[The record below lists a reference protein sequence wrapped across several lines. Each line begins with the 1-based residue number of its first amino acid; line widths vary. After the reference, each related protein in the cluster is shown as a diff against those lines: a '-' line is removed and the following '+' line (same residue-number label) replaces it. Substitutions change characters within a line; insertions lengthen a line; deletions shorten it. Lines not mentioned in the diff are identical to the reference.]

1 MIDILTILI
10 FSINHMQTRNK
21 GLILSLIGVL
31 ILSPDSLLIRL
42 VNLDDFSLIFYRSAL
57 PVITIFLF
65 LLYIY
70 KSNLLKAFLL
80 IGKIGI
86 LYAILYAITHV
97 CFVYSI
103 QNTSVAN
110 TLVLIA
116 AAPIFA
122 AIFSVFLLKEIPDY
136 FTWIVIFISLSG
148 MIIIGWGSFT
158 TSGIF
163 GDLMALIVALGMG
176 FSMVLV
182 RLYKDKDL
190 VPACLI
196 GCIIAALYALPFDIN
211 FNLESYQIILL
222 LVMCLIILPIPFII
236 LTIAPKYAPAHEVAL
251 IFLMES
257 VIGTAWVWFIIKEV
271 PPFNTIVGGIILLIA
286 VSIFIIKTTQDEN

>member
-1 MIDILTILI
+1 
-10 FSINHMQTRNK
+10 MQTRNK

-42 VNLDDFSLIFYRSAL
+42 VNLDDFTLIFYRSAL

-70 KSNLLKAFLL
+70 KSNIVNSFLL

-122 AIFSVFLLKEIPDY
+122 AIFSVFLLKEIPNY
-136 FTWIVIFISLSG
+136 FTWLIIIIAIFG
-148 MIIIGWGSFT
+148 MIIIGWGSYT

-211 FNLESYQIILL
+211 FNLNNSQILFLL
-222 LVMCLIILPIPFII
+222 IMCLVILPIPFMI

-257 VIGTAWVWFIIKEV
+257 VLGTAWVWYVIKEV
-271 PPFNTIVGGIILLIA
+271 PPFNTIIGGIILLVA
-286 VSIFIIKTTQDEN
+286 VSIFIIKTTQDER

>member
-1 MIDILTILI
+1 
-10 FSINHMQTRNK
+10 MQTRNK

-42 VNLDDFSLIFYRSAL
+42 VNLDDFSLIFYRSAI

-70 KSNLLKAFLL
+70 KSKLVNSFIL

-122 AIFSVFLLKEIPDY
+122 AIFSVFILKEIPDY
-136 FTWIVIFISLSG
+136 FTWIIIFIALIG
-148 MIIIGWGSFT
+148 MIIIGWGSYT

-163 GDLMALIVALGMG
+163 GDIMALIVALGMG

-182 RLYKDKDL
+182 RFYKNVDL

-196 GCIIAALYALPFDIN
+196 GCLIAALYALPFNIN
-211 FNLESYQIILL
+211 FSLNYNQIILIL
-222 LVMCLIILPIPFII
+222 IMCLIILPIPFMI

-257 VIGTAWVWFIIKEV
+257 VLGTAWVWLVIKEV
-271 PPFNTIVGGIILLIA
+271 PPFNTIIGGIILLIA
-286 VSIFIIKTTQDEN
+286 VSVFIIKTTRDSG

>member
-1 MIDILTILI
+1 M
-10 FSINHMQTRNK
+10 HTRNK
-21 GLILSLIGVL
+21 GLILSLVGVL

-70 KSNLLKAFLL
+70 KSNLFSSFIL

-86 LYAILYAITHV
+86 LYAVLYAITHV

-122 AIFSVFLLKEIPDY
+122 AIFSVFLLKEIPDF
-136 FTWIVIFISLSG
+136 FTWVIIFIALLG
-148 MIIIGWGSFT
+148 MIIIGWGSYT
-158 TSGIF
+158 TSGIY

-182 RLYKDKDL
+182 RFYKDTDL
-190 VPACLI
+190 VPACLL
-196 GCIIAALYALPFDIN
+196 GCIIAALFALPFDIN
-211 FNLESYQIILL
+211 FNLNSFQILL
-222 LVMCLIILPIPFII
+222 LLLMCLIILPIPFMI

-257 VIGTAWVWFIIKEV
+257 VLGTAWVWFVIKEV
-271 PPFNTIVGGIILLIA
+271 PPFNTVVGGIVLLIA
-286 VSIFIIKTTQDEN
+286 ISIFILKTTRDKN

>member
-1 MIDILTILI
+1 
-10 FSINHMQTRNK
+10 MQTRNK
-21 GLILSLIGVL
+21 GLLLSMIGVL
-31 ILSPDSLLIRL
+31 MLSPDSLLIRL
-42 VNLDDFSLIFYRSAL
+42 VDIDDFSLIFYRSAI

-70 KSNLLKAFLL
+70 KSNLFNSFIL

-122 AIFSVFLLKEIPDY
+122 AIFSVFVLKEIPNF
-136 FTWIVIFISLSG
+136 FTWIIISISLLG
-148 MIIIGWGSFT
+148 MIIIGWGSYT
-158 TSGIF
+158 TSGMF

-182 RLYKDKDL
+182 RYYKDIDL
-190 VPACLI
+190 VLACLL
-196 GCIIAALYALPFDIN
+196 GCIIAALYAIPFDVN
-211 FNLESYQIILL
+211 FNLKGSQILL
-222 LVMCLIILPIPFII
+222 LSIMCLIILPIPFMI
-236 LTIAPKYAPAHEVAL
+236 LTIAPKYTPAHEVAL

-257 VIGTAWVWFIIKEV
+257 VLGTAWVWFVIKEV
-271 PPFNTIVGGIILLIA
+271 PPYNTIIGGTILLA
-286 VSIFIIKTTQDEN
+286 SVSIFIFKTTQVKN

>member
-1 MIDILTILI
+1 MEA
-10 FSINHMQTRNK
+10 RNK
-21 GLILSLIGVL
+21 GLLLSLVGVL

-42 VNLDDFSLIFYRSAL
+42 VNLDDYSLIFYRSAL

-65 LLYIY
+65 LFYTY
-70 KSNLLKAFLL
+70 KFNLFKSFIL

-86 LYAILYAITHV
+86 FYALLYAITHV

-122 AIFSVFLLKEIPDY
+122 AIFSIFILKEMPNF
-136 FTWIVIFISLSG
+136 FTWIIIFIALLG
-148 MIIIGWGSFT
+148 MIIIGWGSYT
-158 TSGIF
+158 TSGFF

-176 FSMVLV
+176 FSMVIV
-182 RLYKDKDL
+182 RYYKNKDL

-211 FNLESYQIILL
+211 L
-222 LVMCLIILPIPFII
+222 
-236 LTIAPKYAPAHEVAL
+236 YAA
-251 IFLMES
+251 S
-257 VIGTAWVWFIIKEV
+257 
-271 PPFNTIVGGIILLIA
+271 
-286 VSIFIIKTTQDEN
+286 

>member
-1 MIDILTILI
+1 
-10 FSINHMQTRNK
+10 MQTRNK

-42 VNLDDFSLIFYRSAL
+42 VNLDDFSLIFYRSAI

-70 KSNLLKAFLL
+70 KFKLVNSFIL

-122 AIFSVFLLKEIPDY
+122 AIFSVFILKEIPDY
-136 FTWIVIFISLSG
+136 FTWIIIFIALIG
-148 MIIIGWGSFT
+148 MIIIGWGSYT

-182 RLYKDKDL
+182 RFYKNIDL

-196 GCIIAALYALPFDIN
+196 GCVIAALYALPFNIN
-211 FNLESYQIILL
+211 FSLNNSQIILIL
-222 LVMCLIILPIPFII
+222 MMCLIILPIPFMI

-257 VIGTAWVWFIIKEV
+257 VLGTAWVWLVIKEV
-271 PPFNTIVGGIILLIA
+271 PPDNTIIGGIILLIA
-286 VSIFIIKTTQDEN
+286 VSVFIIKTTRDNG